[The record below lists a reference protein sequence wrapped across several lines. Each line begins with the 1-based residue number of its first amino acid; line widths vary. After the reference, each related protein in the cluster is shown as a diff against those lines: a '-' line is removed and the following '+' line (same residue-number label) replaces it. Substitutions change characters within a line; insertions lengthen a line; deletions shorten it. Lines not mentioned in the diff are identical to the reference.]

1 MYKASPTPYFPP
13 SVRQAQVSVLPTSV
27 ANASTTPATPIRAP
41 SCPPSRRGS
50 TATFSVNTGLAKV
63 LNERGM
69 NLQSGFSPTATPA
82 NSPSASRPGSP
93 EDEGYKLPGGRR
105 RSLCRRV

>member
-1 MYKASPTPYFPP
+1 M
-13 SVRQAQVSVLPTSV
+13 SVLPTSSF
-27 ANASTTPATPIRAP
+27 ASTTPSTPLRAP

-50 TATFSVNTGLAKV
+50 TATFSTNTGLAKV

-82 NSPSASRPGSP
+82 NSPTSSRPGSP
-93 EDEGYKLPGGRR
+93 EPEGYKLPGK
-105 RSLCRRV
+105 V

>member
-1 MYKASPTPYFPP
+1 M
-13 SVRQAQVSVLPTSV
+13 SVLPTSSF
-27 ANASTTPATPIRAP
+27 ASTTPSTPLRAP

-50 TATFSVNTGLAKV
+50 TATFSTNTGLAKV

-82 NSPSASRPGSP
+82 NSPTSSRPGSP
-93 EDEGYKLPGGRR
+93 EPEGYKLPGKF
-105 RSLCRRV
+105 SVFIFKLFH